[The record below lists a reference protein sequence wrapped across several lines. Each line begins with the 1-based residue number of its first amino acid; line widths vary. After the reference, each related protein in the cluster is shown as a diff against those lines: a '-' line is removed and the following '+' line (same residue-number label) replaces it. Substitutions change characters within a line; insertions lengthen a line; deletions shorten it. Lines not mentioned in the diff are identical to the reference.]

1 MRLVMTEGSR
11 NYNCN
16 YSLKRPAVQP
26 LLNGHLGQQ
35 RESPVHCFEFNERF
49 NTLLFFVC
57 KLLKTVKLS
66 SFLIQYAR

>member
-16 YSLKRPAVQP
+16 YSFKRPAVQP
-26 LLNGHLGQQ
+26 LLNRHLGQQ
-35 RESPVHCFEFNERF
+35 RESPVQSFEFNERF